1 MSEHAVNSLPLQR
14 TAEVPFAAYKRQ
26 QAALARRRLYPVT
39 AFYTLYAILVLA
51 IAFSTKHPWIA
62 VLFFFAGC
70 SLFTD
75 GSSTTSLSELEASA
89 LCVERVSICFFLT
102 LWLSN
107 RSVALWLRWSA
118 ASCLILTV
126 TIGWFAGV
134 VGGVVDG
141 HLVLR

>member
-62 VLFFFAGC
+62 VVFFFRGMRDLDSCRIPFPPLRFAWSIRPWQGI
-70 SLFTD
+70 D
-75 GSSTTSLSELEASA
+75 PQVSA
-89 LCVERVSICFFLT
+89 
-102 LWLSN
+102 
-107 RSVALWLRWSA
+107 
-118 ASCLILTV
+118 
-126 TIGWFAGV
+126 
-134 VGGVVDG
+134 
-141 HLVLR
+141 